1 MLNVVLLNVMVTISI
16 CASYGDSH
24 SGQIVWKID
33 ENLINVLNVAM
44 PFCLIDKI
52 GNFLWQKLW
61 PNYSYF
67 LPRIFKMS
75 NISLNIVLYII
86 PPSSLS
92 LSLSVAMC
100 INLK

>member
-1 MLNVVLLNVMVTISI
+1 MMNVVLLNVMVTISI

-52 GNFLWQKLW
+52 VNFL
-61 PNYSYF
+61 
-67 LPRIFKMS
+67 
-75 NISLNIVLYII
+75 
-86 PPSSLS
+86 
-92 LSLSVAMC
+92 
-100 INLK
+100 